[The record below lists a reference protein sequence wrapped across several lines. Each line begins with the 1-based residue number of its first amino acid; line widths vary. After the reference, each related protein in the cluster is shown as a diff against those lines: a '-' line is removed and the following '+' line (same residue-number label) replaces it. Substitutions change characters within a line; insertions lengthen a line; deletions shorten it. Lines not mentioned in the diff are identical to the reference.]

1 MGSFHSRQSSKVAAG
16 ILALLWVVLL
26 YPVLIVTRIDP
37 DQQMAQKIFY
47 YHVPSAWVA
56 GLAYLIVMFAG
67 VLYLI
72 KKEEKWDHLGLASAE
87 LGTLF
92 CALVLIT
99 GPIWAKPI
107 WGAPWS
113 WEPRLTTV
121 LIMFL
126 IYIGYF
132 MVRNFGDEGER
143 TRRISAV
150 IGLAAF
156 INVPIIYISVKF
168 WAADAQLHPQP
179 AMSQQSPDVL
189 WTFILSLLVFTLL
202 FVHMLRYRVHILTL
216 RSKVLRMRYDV

>member
-1 MGSFHSRQSSKVAAG
+1 MVGAIAV
-16 ILALLWVVLL
+16 LWITVLYL
-26 YPVLIVTRIDP
+26 VLSVTRIDP
-37 DQQMAQKIFY
+37 EQQMAQKIFY
-47 YHVPSAWVA
+47 YHVPSAWTA
-56 GLAYLIVMFAG
+56 GVAYLLVMIAA
-67 VLYLI
+67 VLYLM
-72 KKEEKWDHLGLASAE
+72 KKDEKFDHLGLAAAE

-143 TRRISAV
+143 TRRISSV
-150 IGLAAF
+150 IGITAF
-156 INVPIIYISVKF
+156 FNVPIIYVSVKF

-179 AMSQQSPDVL
+179 AMGQQSSDVF
-189 WTFILSLLVFTLL
+189 WTFMLSLLVFTLL
-202 FVHMLRYRVHILTL
+202 FVHMLRYRVHILKL
-216 RSKVLRMRYDV
+216 RSKVLKMRYDV

>member
-1 MGSFHSRQSSKVAAG
+1 MGVFHSRHSSKVAAS
-16 ILALLWVVLL
+16 ILALLWIVLL
-26 YPVLIVTRIDP
+26 YPILIVTRIDP

-56 GLAYLIVMFAG
+56 WLGYLVVMFAG
-67 VLYLI
+67 VFYLM
-72 KKEEKWDHLGLASAE
+72 KKDEKWDHLGLAAAE

-132 MVRNFGDEGER
+132 MMRNFGDEGER

>member
-16 ILALLWVVLL
+16 ILVLLWVVLL

-72 KKEEKWDHLGLASAE
+72 KKEEKWDHLGLAAAE

-132 MVRNFGDEGER
+132 MVRNFGDEGEL

-156 INVPIIYISVKF
+156 INVPIIYLSVKF

-179 AMSQQSPDVL
+179 AMSQQSSDVL
-189 WTFILSLLVFTLL
+189 WTFILSLMVFTLL
-202 FVHMLRYRVHILTL
+202 FIHLLRYRVHFQTL
-216 RSKVLRMRYDV
+216 RSKVLGMRYDV

>member
-1 MGSFHSRQSSKVAAG
+1 MVGAIAV
-16 ILALLWVVLL
+16 LWITVLYL
-26 YPVLIVTRIDP
+26 VLSVTRIDP
-37 DQQMAQKIFY
+37 EQQMAQKIFY
-47 YHVPSAWVA
+47 YHVPSAWTA
-56 GLAYLIVMFAG
+56 GVAYLLVMIAA
-67 VLYLI
+67 VLYLM
-72 KKEEKWDHLGLASAE
+72 KKDEKFDHLGLAAAE

-143 TRRISAV
+143 TRRISSV
-150 IGLAAF
+150 IGIAAF
-156 INVPIIYISVKF
+156 FNVPIIYVSVKF

-179 AMSQQSPDVL
+179 AMGQQSSDVF
-189 WTFILSLLVFTLL
+189 WTFMLSLLVFTLL
-202 FVHMLRYRVHILTL
+202 FVHMLRYRVHTLKL
-216 RSKVLRMRYDV
+216 RSKVLKMRYDV

>member
-1 MGSFHSRQSSKVAAG
+1 MESFHSKQSYKLMVGAIAV
-16 ILALLWVVLL
+16 LWITVLYL
-26 YPVLIVTRIDP
+26 VLSVTRIDP
-37 DQQMAQKIFY
+37 EQQMAQKIFY
-47 YHVPSAWVA
+47 YHVPSAWTA
-56 GLAYLIVMFAG
+56 GVAYLLVMIAA
-67 VLYLI
+67 VLYLM
-72 KKEEKWDHLGLASAE
+72 KKDEKFDHLGLAAAE

-143 TRRISAV
+143 TRRISSV
-150 IGLAAF
+150 IGIAAF
-156 INVPIIYISVKF
+156 FNVPIIYVSVKF
-168 WAADAQLHPQP
+168 WAADAQRHPQP
-179 AMSQQSPDVL
+179 AMGQQSPDVF
-189 WTFILSLLVFTLL
+189 WTFMLSLLVFTLL
-202 FVHMLRYRVHILTL
+202 FVHMLRYRVHILKL
-216 RSKVLRMRYDV
+216 RSKVLKMRYDV

>member
-1 MGSFHSRQSSKVAAG
+1 MESFHSRQSSRFAAR
-16 ILALLWVVLL
+16 ILAFLWVVLL
-26 YPVLIVTRIDP
+26 YPILIVTRIDP

-87 LGTLF
+87 LGTFF

>member
-1 MGSFHSRQSSKVAAG
+1 MVGAIAV
-16 ILALLWVVLL
+16 LWITVLYL
-26 YPVLIVTRIDP
+26 VLSVTRIDP
-37 DQQMAQKIFY
+37 EQQMAQKIFY
-47 YHVPSAWVA
+47 YHVPSAWTA
-56 GLAYLIVMFAG
+56 GVAYLLVMIAA
-67 VLYLI
+67 VLYLM
-72 KKEEKWDHLGLASAE
+72 KKDEKFDHLGLAAAE

-143 TRRISAV
+143 TRRISSV
-150 IGLAAF
+150 IGIAAF
-156 INVPIIYISVKF
+156 FNVPIIYVSVQLR
-168 WAADAQLHPQP
+168 AADAQLHPQP
-179 AMSQQSPDVL
+179 AMGQQSSDVF
-189 WTFILSLLVFTLL
+189 WTFMLSLLVFTLL
-202 FVHMLRYRVHILTL
+202 FVHMLRYRVHTLKL
-216 RSKVLRMRYDV
+216 RSKVLKMRYDV

>member
-1 MGSFHSRQSSKVAAG
+1 MESFHSKQSSKLMVGAIAV
-16 ILALLWVVLL
+16 LWITVLYL
-26 YPVLIVTRIDP
+26 VLSVTRIDP
-37 DQQMAQKIFY
+37 EQQMAQKIFY
-47 YHVPSAWVA
+47 YHVPSAWTA
-56 GLAYLIVMFAG
+56 GVAYLLVMIAA
-67 VLYLI
+67 VLYLM
-72 KKEEKWDHLGLASAE
+72 KKDEKFDHLGLAAAE

-143 TRRISAV
+143 TRRISSV
-150 IGLAAF
+150 IGIAAF
-156 INVPIIYISVKF
+156 FNVPIIYVSVKF

-179 AMSQQSPDVL
+179 AMGQQSPDVF
-189 WTFILSLLVFTLL
+189 WTFMLSLLVFTLL
-202 FVHMLRYRVHILTL
+202 FVHMLRYRVHILKL
-216 RSKVLRMRYDV
+216 RSKVLKMRYDV

>member
-1 MGSFHSRQSSKVAAG
+1 MRSFHSRHSSKVAAG
-16 ILALLWVVLL
+16 ILALFWVVLL
-26 YPVLIVTRIDP
+26 YPILIVTRIDP

-56 GLAYLIVMFAG
+56 VLGSLVVMFCG
-67 VLYLI
+67 VFYLM
-72 KKEEKWDHLGLASAE
+72 KKDEKWDDFGLASAE

-113 WEPRLTTV
+113 WEPRLTTL
-121 LIMFL
+121 LIMLL

-202 FVHMLRYRVHILTL
+202 FIHMLRYRVHILTL

>member
-1 MGSFHSRQSSKVAAG
+1 MKSFHSRRSSKITTT
-16 ILALLWVVLL
+16 ILAFLWVILL
-26 YPVLIVTRIDP
+26 YPVLVVTRIDP

-47 YHVPSAWVA
+47 YHVPSAWIA
-56 GLAYLIVMFAG
+56 GVGYLVVMFAG
-67 VLYLI
+67 VFYLM
-72 KKEEKWDHLGLASAE
+72 KKDEKWDHLGLASAE

-92 CALVLIT
+92 CVLVLIT

-107 WGAPWS
+107 WGVSWS

>member
-1 MGSFHSRQSSKVAAG
+1 MESFHSRQSSKVAAG
-16 ILALLWVVLL
+16 ILVLLWVVLL

-156 INVPIIYISVKF
+156 INVPIIYLSVKF

-179 AMSQQSPDVL
+179 AMSQQSSDVL
-189 WTFILSLLVFTLL
+189 WTFIFSLLVFTLL
-202 FVHMLRYRVHILTL
+202 FIHMLRYRLHILTL
-216 RSKVLRMRYDV
+216 RSKVLGMRYDV

>member
-1 MGSFHSRQSSKVAAG
+1 MESFHSKQSTKLMVGAIAV
-16 ILALLWVVLL
+16 LWITVLYL
-26 YPVLIVTRIDP
+26 VLSVTRIDP
-37 DQQMAQKIFY
+37 EQQMAQKIFY
-47 YHVPSAWVA
+47 YHVPSAWTA
-56 GLAYLIVMFAG
+56 GVAYLLVMIAA
-67 VLYLI
+67 VLYLM
-72 KKEEKWDHLGLASAE
+72 KKDEKFDHLGLAAAE

-143 TRRISAV
+143 TRRISSV
-150 IGLAAF
+150 IGIAAF
-156 INVPIIYISVKF
+156 FNVPIIYVSVKF

-179 AMSQQSPDVL
+179 AMGQQSSDVF
-189 WTFILSLLVFTLL
+189 WTFMLSLLVFTLL
-202 FVHMLRYRVHILTL
+202 FVHMLRYRVHILKL
-216 RSKVLRMRYDV
+216 CSKVLKMRYDV

>member
-1 MGSFHSRQSSKVAAG
+1 MGSFHSKHSSKVAAG
-16 ILALLWVVLL
+16 ILALLLVVLL
-26 YPVLIVTRIDP
+26 YPILIVTRIDP

-56 GLAYLIVMFAG
+56 GLGYLVVMFSG
-67 VLYLI
+67 VLYLM
-72 KKEEKWDHLGLASAE
+72 KKDEKWDHLGLASAE

-202 FVHMLRYRVHILTL
+202 FVHMLRFRAHILTL

>member
-1 MGSFHSRQSSKVAAG
+1 MESFHSKQSSKLMVGAIAV
-16 ILALLWVVLL
+16 LWITVLYL
-26 YPVLIVTRIDP
+26 VLSVTRIDP
-37 DQQMAQKIFY
+37 EQQMAQKIFY
-47 YHVPSAWVA
+47 YHVPSAWTA
-56 GLAYLIVMFAG
+56 GVAYLLVMIAA
-67 VLYLI
+67 VLYLM
-72 KKEEKWDHLGLASAE
+72 KKDEKFDHLGLAAAE

-143 TRRISAV
+143 TRRISSV
-150 IGLAAF
+150 IGIAAF
-156 INVPIIYISVKF
+156 FNVPIIYVSVKF

-179 AMSQQSPDVL
+179 AMGQQSSDVF
-189 WTFILSLLVFTLL
+189 WTFMLSLLVFTLL
-202 FVHMLRYRVHILTL
+202 FVHMLRYRVHILKL
-216 RSKVLRMRYDV
+216 RSKVLKMRYDV